1 MKPICQEELLRVLS
15 VLEKQI
21 KERCLEGKA
30 HDQQEGLE
38 NLADHICSRGD
49 IVLTGTTRELLKTA
63 FPEGYYL
70 CLVLSNWES
79 HLNWFGRETV
89 GEWSFI
95 YNSPIL

>member
-1 MKPICQEELLRVLS
+1 M
-15 VLEKQI
+15 EKQI
-21 KERCLEGKA
+21 KERSLEDKV

-49 IVLTGTTRELLKTA
+49 IVLTETTRELLKDA

-70 CLVLSNWES
+70 CLVLLSNWES

-89 GEWSFI
+89 GEWSA
-95 YNSPIL
+95 YLSRSPQSFGRVGETGGKKN